1 MKKVRVGLVG
11 LGPLGRVHAE
21 NLMFRIPNAELA
33 AVCTRTQA
41 KLDEVRREWETPEV
55 YTDYAEMLEK
65 AKLDAV
71 AVISPTNV
79 HLEHVRLAVE
89 AGLHVFIE
97 KPTGMDAAECAE
109 IERLAAAGGK
119 IFAVGFMRRFDA
131 SYADAKRR
139 IEAGEI
145 GTPVFFRGYSL
156 DPVWQGEA
164 QVARGSKRQVVS
176 RHGRT

>member
-65 AKLDAV
+65 A
-71 AVISPTNV
+71 
-79 HLEHVRLAVE
+79 
-89 AGLHVFIE
+89 
-97 KPTGMDAAECAE
+97 
-109 IERLAAAGGK
+109 
-119 IFAVGFMRRFDA
+119 
-131 SYADAKRR
+131 
-139 IEAGEI
+139 
-145 GTPVFFRGYSL
+145 
-156 DPVWQGEA
+156 
-164 QVARGSKRQVVS
+164 
-176 RHGRT
+176 